1 MKRHATMNR
10 IYRLVWSQVFNTW
23 VAVSENT
30 KGRGKSIS
38 GLKLIAATLAL
49 TSGALLA
56 PLALA
61 APTGGQISAGLGS
74 IAQAGA
80 NTTITQSSQNLA
92 INWQSFGIGASEAVN
107 FIQPNASAIALNRVL
122 GQDPSQILG
131 SLSANGQV
139 FILNPNGVLFGKGSQ
154 VNVGGLTAST
164 LNISDADFMAGNH
177 TFSNGG
183 TAGSVVNQGTLT
195 AAQGGYIA
203 LLAPEV
209 RNEGVIS
216 ATLGTALLAAG
227 DKVTLN
233 LNNGSLLNYS
243 IDQGSL
249 NALAENKQLIQAD
262 GGQVFM
268 SAQAANA
275 LSTAVVNNTG
285 IIEAR
290 TVQNVAGTIRLMGDM
305 QAGTVNVGGT
315 LDASA
320 QNGGNGGFIETSA
333 AHVKIAD
340 NAKITTVSSMGL
352 SGTWLIDPYDF
363 TIAATGGDITGAALT
378 SALGVGAVVI
388 QTAAGSVTCTGAT
401 CGAGTAAGNGD
412 IFVNDAVSWSAN
424 KLTLNAY
431 RNININANMNASG
444 SASLALLYGQGAVAA
459 GNTSNIIT
467 AHGAAVNLP
476 ASTTNFTTLQ
486 GSDGIVKAY
495 TVITSLGAAT
505 DATGGAATLQGMAAT
520 ANLATNYVLGSD
532 IDACATGGCGIPANA
547 WNAGAGFT
555 PVGNSTT
562 NFTGTFDG
570 LGHTISNLTIN
581 RPTTDYVG
589 LFGIIVDNAI
599 SNVGLIGGSVTG
611 NYMVGGLAGFLKLN
625 SIFGSITNSYSTG
638 SVKGFW
644 NVGGLVGY
652 NNGYIINSYYS
663 TGSVIGTQ
671 YVGGLEGFGWGSID
685 NSYSTGSVSGTD
697 YIGGRAGWRDLTP
710 PTSTI
715 PTTRA
720 V

>member
-249 NALAENKQLIQAD
+249 NALARE
-262 GGQVFM
+262 
-268 SAQAANA
+268 
-275 LSTAVVNNTG
+275 
-285 IIEAR
+285 
-290 TVQNVAGTIRLMGDM
+290 
-305 QAGTVNVGGT
+305 
-315 LDASA
+315 
-320 QNGGNGGFIETSA
+320 
-333 AHVKIAD
+333 
-340 NAKITTVSSMGL
+340 
-352 SGTWLIDPYDF
+352 
-363 TIAATGGDITGAALT
+363 
-378 SALGVGAVVI
+378 
-388 QTAAGSVTCTGAT
+388 
-401 CGAGTAAGNGD
+401 
-412 IFVNDAVSWSAN
+412 
-424 KLTLNAY
+424 
-431 RNININANMNASG
+431 
-444 SASLALLYGQGAVAA
+444 
-459 GNTSNIIT
+459 
-467 AHGAAVNLP
+467 
-476 ASTTNFTTLQ
+476 
-486 GSDGIVKAY
+486 
-495 TVITSLGAAT
+495 
-505 DATGGAATLQGMAAT
+505 
-520 ANLATNYVLGSD
+520 
-532 IDACATGGCGIPANA
+532 
-547 WNAGAGFT
+547 
-555 PVGNSTT
+555 
-562 NFTGTFDG
+562 
-570 LGHTISNLTIN
+570 
-581 RPTTDYVG
+581 
-589 LFGIIVDNAI
+589 
-599 SNVGLIGGSVTG
+599 
-611 NYMVGGLAGFLKLN
+611 
-625 SIFGSITNSYSTG
+625 
-638 SVKGFW
+638 
-644 NVGGLVGY
+644 
-652 NNGYIINSYYS
+652 
-663 TGSVIGTQ
+663 
-671 YVGGLEGFGWGSID
+671 
-685 NSYSTGSVSGTD
+685 
-697 YIGGRAGWRDLTP
+697 
-710 PTSTI
+710 
-715 PTTRA
+715 
-720 V
+720 